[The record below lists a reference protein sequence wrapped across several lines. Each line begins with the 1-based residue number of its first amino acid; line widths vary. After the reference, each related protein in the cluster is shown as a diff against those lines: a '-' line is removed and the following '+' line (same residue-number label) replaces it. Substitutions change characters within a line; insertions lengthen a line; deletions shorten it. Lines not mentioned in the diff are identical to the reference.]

1 MASFE
6 RVKLDAKAIASDP
19 EKPAI
24 KHFTLTRRSWDKNGE
39 WRGIYYNVWT
49 DEEIPFPDHKPPLY
63 SDFNKEDWIIT
74 NV

>member
-6 RVKLDAKAIASDP
+6 RAKLNAKALVP
-19 EKPAI
+19 RHPTV
-24 KHFTLTRRSWDKNGE
+24 KHFTLTRRSWHTKGD
-39 WRGIYYNVWT
+39 WRGIYYDAWT
-49 DEEIPFPDHKPPLY
+49 GEEIPFPDHKPPLY

>member
-6 RVKLDAKAIASDP
+6 RAKLNAKAMASDP

-24 KHFTLTRRSWDKNGE
+24 KHFTLTRKPWDKKGE
-39 WRGIYYNVWT
+39 DRGIYFNPAT
-49 DEEIPFPDHKPPLY
+49 GEEIPFPDHKPPLY

>member
-6 RVKLDAKAIASDP
+6 RVKLNAKALTKEHP
-19 EKPAI
+19 NVKQ
-24 KHFTLTRRSWDKNGE
+24 FTLTRRPRDKKGE
-39 WRGIYYNVWT
+39 DRGIYFNPAT
-49 DEEIPFPDHKPPLY
+49 GEEIPLPDHKPPLY